1 MSNGQKFLYHVTPSG
16 MEICIQN
23 TLLSSALDQA
33 AVQPLN
39 RVHMRAKESCLQHD
53 CIQEALSSRA
63 LGLRVRVRARAKV
76 SCIQYKQYG
85 HIRKSGSLCQFFI
98 RVNRVKLMVMFVKTQ
113 V

>member
-39 RVHMRAKESCLQHD
+39 RVHIRAKESCLQHD

-63 LGLRVRVRARAKV
+63 LGLWNPSARASKGILHT
-76 SCIQYKQYG
+76 IQTIWAYTEVWRFMSIFYKG
-85 HIRKSGSLCQFFI
+85 
-98 RVNRVKLMVMFVKTQ
+98 
-113 V
+113 